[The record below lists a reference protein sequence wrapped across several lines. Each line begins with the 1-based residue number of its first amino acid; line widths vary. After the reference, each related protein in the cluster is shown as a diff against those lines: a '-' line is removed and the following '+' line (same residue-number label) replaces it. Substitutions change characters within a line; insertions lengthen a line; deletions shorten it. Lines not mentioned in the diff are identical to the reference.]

1 MTDAHALAGQI
12 RKDLWSIRDFY
23 EEALNPPR
31 LTSGIKLPTQPVPDD
46 RIKYAAKVVPHSPPP
61 VDLAVIEARQ
71 KAHHDLLHYT
81 RIIQFEVTDIN
92 GGTIQTRV
100 DGGDIASLAV
110 FIDTWAVHLV
120 EQTSEGEMAA
130 ADFAK
135 HAKTLRR
142 MARPD
147 RRDWMPIGE
156 CPVTV
161 ADAEGNPVP
170 CGEQV
175 RAYDRTVDEGYTVGE
190 FGTERKLKRI
200 QFIRCP
206 GCGTEDTLAWWMS
219 QIVPEG
225 SDLAHADAVIAC
237 VVSRTFQP
245 LTHEQLRQW
254 AARGFVMRH
263 GKDTKGRTLYSSKAV
278 LAYAQHQIKEE
289 AA

>member
-1 MTDAHALAGQI
+1 MTDAHDLAGQI
-12 RKDLWSIRDFY
+12 RRDLYGIVDNY
-23 EEALNPPR
+23 DEALEPARRANGSQVKATREPPLPIGAHVLDVRAEAHRDLMYWTRFLLDEVKDVNGNPIQHGPASVEPAA
-31 LTSGIKLPTQPVPDD
+31 LVPFIATWVDWLIANLPDD
-46 RIKYAAKVVPHSPPP
+46 A
-61 VDLAVIEARQ
+61 DNLAGEA
-71 KAHHDLLHYT
+71 
-81 RIIQFEVTDIN
+81 
-92 GGTIQTRV
+92 
-100 DGGDIASLAV
+100 S
-110 FIDTWAVHLV
+110 
-120 EQTSEGEMAA
+120 
-130 ADFAK
+130 K
-135 HAKTLRR
+135 HAKALRQL
-142 MARPD
+142 AAPQ
-147 RRDWMPIGE
+147 RREWMPIGE

-161 ADAEGNPVP
+161 ADKDGNSVE
-170 CGEQV
+170 CGAKV
-175 RAYDRTVDEGYTVGE
+175 RAYP
-190 FGTERKLKRI
+190 ERA
-200 QFIRCP
+200 FIRCP